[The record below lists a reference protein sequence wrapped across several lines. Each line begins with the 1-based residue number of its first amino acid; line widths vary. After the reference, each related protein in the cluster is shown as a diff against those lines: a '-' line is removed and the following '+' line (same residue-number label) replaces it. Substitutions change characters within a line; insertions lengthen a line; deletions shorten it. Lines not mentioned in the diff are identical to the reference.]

1 MFPHSTSK
9 FLAALCVLGLAAAIA
24 LAAALARGSSPGDGL
39 SDLPT
44 VAVVRVVRKDL
55 FKELT
60 IQAEFRPYLE
70 VELHAKVAGYL
81 ERITVD
87 FGDLVKAGDLIATL
101 EVPELKAELDQAV
114 ATEQRAEADQHNA
127 ELDYG
132 RLQGVNRSQP
142 NLIAQ
147 QDLDTAQAKQL
158 ATTAAVA
165 AAKAD
170 AEKYR
175 TLLGYTRI
183 TAPFDG
189 VVTARY
195 ADPGALIQT
204 SSTSSTQLQ
213 TLIRLSEN
221 QRLRLDFPVSVSY
234 AQDIAVGDQVE
245 VRLEN
250 SRRVLQLPVTRFTR
264 RVAMDTRTMATEVEV
279 PNSDLAIIPGMYA
292 TVMLHVEKHPHALAI
307 PVEAIGS
314 SASPTAYVVNQQGQ
328 IEERSLKLGVE
339 SSTDYEV
346 LAGVAEGDLVMVG
359 SRADVHPGEKV
370 RTNLLGP
377 SPTP

>member
-1 MFPHSTSK
+1 MSHYSPYKT
-9 FLAALCVLGLAAAIA
+9 LVALCVLA
-24 LAAALARGSSPGDGL
+24 LAAALALAVALARGATSGEGANEP
-39 SDLPT
+39 PA

-81 ERITVD
+81 QKINVD
-87 FGDLVKAGDLIATL
+87 FGDLVKAGDVIATL
-101 EVPELKAELDQAV
+101 EVPELNAELDQAV
-114 ATEQRAEADQHNA
+114 AAEQRAEADQHNA
-127 ELDYG
+127 QLDYD

-147 QDLDTAQAKQL
+147 QDLDTSQAKQL

-170 AEKYR
+170 ADKYR
-175 TLLGYTRI
+175 TLLSYTRI

-204 SSTSSTQLQ
+204 SSSSQTQLQ

-234 AQDIAVGDQVE
+234 AQDIAVGNLVE
-245 VRLEN
+245 VRLEHDQ
-250 SRRVLQLPVTRFTR
+250 RRLELPITRFTR
-264 RVAMDTRTMATEVEV
+264 RVSMDTRTMETEVEV
-279 PNSDLAIIPGMYA
+279 PNPDLAIIPGMYA
-292 TVMLHVEKHPHALAI
+292 TVTLHVDQHPAALAI
-307 PVEAIGS
+307 PVEAIGNAAAPS
-314 SASPTAYVVNQQGQ
+314 AYVVGADGR
-328 IEERSLKLGVE
+328 IEERKLKLGLE
-339 SSTDYEV
+339 TSAYDEV
-346 LAGVAEGDLVMVG
+346 ITGVADGEMVMVG
-359 SRADVHPGEKV
+359 SRADVHPGERV
-370 RTNLLGP
+370 QPQVLPAPANP
-377 SPTP
+377 